1 MLSRLQ
7 HLMQP
12 SKQSSILSPLEIN
25 GEIFKKRC
33 YSDDEASRFTEGSEG
48 DVHSKGVRSIGG
60 NQ

>member
-1 MLSRLQ
+1 
-7 HLMQP
+7 MQP